1 MRGFQRWDLPASDV
15 QWRRMA
21 HVDDPE
27 LTRRGDFNEERGNE
41 LLVIV
46 QEATF
51 GLAHHVRDEIS
62 QVGSRVDP
70 TAKGS
75 QDGTRRP
82 DGREAVTFLVRIKE
96 CVEDPSRILFE
107 M

>member
-1 MRGFQRWDLPASDV
+1 M
-15 QWRRMA
+15 
-21 HVDDPE
+21 
-27 LTRRGDFNEERGNE
+27 
-41 LLVIV
+41 

-82 DGREAVTFLVRIKE
+82 DGREALAPDVADDDTDALRGIGRLIEVAA
-96 CVEDPSRILFE
+96 DTSLLGG
-107 M
+107 